1 MNIHYVVNGLVSF
14 MIALFLQGRVYGVL
28 KILIVMKKIKGN
40 FKLSRVEGSREI
52 VSWFNVWDRAYRA
65 YRFATIEGFD
75 YVQLVRVRDSVVLYS
90 DGVMPEWFEEVQ

>member
-1 MNIHYVVNGLVSF
+1 
-14 MIALFLQGRVYGVL
+14 
-28 KILIVMKKIKGN
+28 MKKIRAN

-75 YVQLVRVRDSVVLYS
+75 YVQLLRVFDGVVLYS
-90 DGVMPEWFEEVQ
+90 DGEMPAWFKEAMQQAR

>member
-1 MNIHYVVNGLVSF
+1 MKNIR
-14 MIALFLQGRVYGVL
+14 A
-28 KILIVMKKIKGN
+28 N

-75 YVQLVRVRDSVVLYS
+75 YVQLVRIQDGVVLYS
-90 DGVMPEWFEEVQ
+90 DGVMPEWFAGVQ